1 MALIAETIVEEYH
14 NYLGYFTIRGV
25 KKGSDEMDLLAIKVS
40 NKNKIEALHI
50 EVQVSHKPVRYISD
64 FIAELHVAG
73 RSTSHAANRTEE
85 ELRQCCQAWVK
96 KKFDHP
102 RKQAVRNK
110 LFPNQQWKYILVHG
124 NVRSGKEL
132 EILEELGVE
141 TVDIRIIIEQ
151 MISTYLKR
159 YGTSSVGR
167 DIINLFKLF
176 KWEYSED

>member
-85 ELRQCCQAWVK
+85 ELRQCCQAGSK
-96 KKFDHP
+96 
-102 RKQAVRNK
+102 RNLTIRVNRPCGINSSLTSNGSISLFTGMFGAERNWRSLKSLGLK
-110 LFPNQQWKYILVHG
+110 LWILG
-124 NVRSGKEL
+124 L
-132 EILEELGVE
+132 L
-141 TVDIRIIIEQ
+141 
-151 MISTYLKR
+151 
-159 YGTSSVGR
+159 SS
-167 DIINLFKLF
+167 K
-176 KWEYSED
+176 